1 MKQTIMALIVI
12 TLFSCK
18 KEPIGLNKVEVTTPP
33 KDIKTV
39 SQVVVW
45 SKQHNVVDFYFNG
58 GKPYYSNQLK
68 RESQPLCGEL
78 TAINFTV
85 MSGVYEYKFNTYEG
99 LTGKGTVTLTEG
111 CNSIEL
117 K

>member
-1 MKQTIMALIVI
+1 MKKTIISLIVI

-18 KEPIGLNKVEVTTPP
+18 KETIGLNKVDVTTPP
-33 KDIKTV
+33 KEIKTV

-68 RESQPLCGEL
+68 RDLEPNCGDL

-85 MSGVYEYKFNTYEG
+85 MSGLYDYNFKTHEG
-99 LTGKGTVTLTEG
+99 LTGSGKVTLIEG